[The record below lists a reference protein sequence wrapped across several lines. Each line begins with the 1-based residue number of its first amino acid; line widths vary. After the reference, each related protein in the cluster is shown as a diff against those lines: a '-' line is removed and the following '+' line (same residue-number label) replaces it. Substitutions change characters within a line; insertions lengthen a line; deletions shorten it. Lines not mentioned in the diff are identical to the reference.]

1 METIKENTT
10 WQTVYEQL
18 QEILNKCIEMW
29 WIPRWHPYFDYITL
43 YNDEDDDVKNI
54 ISVFWTEFER
64 KNTSIHNLF
73 SKDSGLMEFVEW
85 KPLTKASSIQL
96 KILYEYWLKDYN
108 YLMMSLLTVE
118 EKIQHF
124 LSHATIPTKSEK

>member
-1 METIKENTT
+1 MKKIKENNS
-10 WQTVYEQL
+10 WQSIYEQL
-18 QEILNKCIEMW
+18 QDFLNKCIELW
-29 WIPRWHPYFDYITL
+29 RLSKIFDKWVFVL
-43 YNDEDDDVKNI
+43 DDWVYRNQWRVPMF
-54 ISVFWTEFER
+54 SFHE
-64 KNTSIHNLF
+64 LF
-73 SKDSGLMEFVEW
+73 SIDSWIMEFVEW